1 MNPLKST
8 ESLKELMWSYY
19 QSFKSP
25 VAWCTSAGPAEIL
38 RAFGFTVY
46 FPENHGALIGVTR
59 TANHFI
65 PLAINAGYSGEICSY
80 LTCDIGA
87 YLAKSSPLTKA
98 YGLSS
103 VPQPDLIVYNTNQC
117 REVADWFGFYAREF
131 DCPIQGIYPPRHL
144 DNISSAEIDL
154 VVHQLKDLI
163 SVCEE
168 TTGEK
173 FDQDRFIEVLRLS
186 SEATT
191 LWQQILQTAKSHPS
205 PMTFFDG
212 TIHMGPIVILRGTQ
226 ECVNYYRTLLDELN
240 ERIKKGEG
248 ALANEKYRI
257 FWDGMPVWGRLRAL
271 SDLFAKNNAA
281 VITSTYCNS
290 WVFDSFDLN
299 APLQSLALAYT
310 QIFINRG
317 EETKLMM
324 LKKWVEDYEID
335 GIVFHD
341 AKTCFNN
348 SNNRFGLPD
357 RLRKETGIPTLV
369 IEGDLNDLRFY
380 SDGQN
385 QTKIETFIEQIAA

>member
-19 QSFKSP
+19 QSFESP

-144 DNISSAEIDL
+144 DNISNAEIDL
-154 VVHQLKDLI
+154 VVYQLKDLI

>member
-1 MNPLKST
+1 
-8 ESLKELMWSYY
+8 
-19 QSFKSP
+19 
-25 VAWCTSAGPAEIL
+25 
-38 RAFGFTVY
+38 
-46 FPENHGALIGVTR
+46 
-59 TANHFI
+59 
-65 PLAINAGYSGEICSY
+65 
-80 LTCDIGA
+80 
-87 YLAKSSPLTKA
+87 
-98 YGLSS
+98 
-103 VPQPDLIVYNTNQC
+103 
-117 REVADWFGFYAREF
+117 FGFYAREF